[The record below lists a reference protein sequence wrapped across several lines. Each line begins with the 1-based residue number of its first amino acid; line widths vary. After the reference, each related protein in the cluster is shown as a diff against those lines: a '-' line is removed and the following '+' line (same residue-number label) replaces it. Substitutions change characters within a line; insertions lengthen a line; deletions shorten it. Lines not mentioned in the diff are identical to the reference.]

1 MTPGWSKPLRA
12 LRRRWAT
19 SAGLLVMLCGVSQ
32 ALAASSA
39 RATIFDSANEPP
51 AIEDPGVLT
60 QSGQGS
66 WLEVV
71 LTNSL
76 VCQAG
81 RRVSYAV
88 TIADPT
94 GSISLSMR
102 KPFSPAEPCEN
113 LIYWLPA
120 SRQGAALDFSVRGH
134 DSREPAVWFTP
145 DQTAPFLLQVTGPG
159 GIVARRAMTVM
170 VTPAERIWQYREPV
184 TFTDFCLD
192 GNRELKSDDGELFC
206 TFGGGISYTAGWPTP
221 SPAVRAAPWPRYPA
235 LTRVTAG
242 KWAEL
247 AVRAKFAYKH
257 TPSLFRA
264 TSCVSSAPGRF
275 RCDVSWRRD
284 TYTFAGTTEVGGLNV
299 YSGHYTYGLH
309 VIRTDLRTHTR
320 RTFSV
325 AY

>member
-1 MTPGWSKPLRA
+1 
-12 LRRRWAT
+12 
-19 SAGLLVMLCGVSQ
+19 MLCGASQ
-32 ALAASSA
+32 ALAVGPA

-51 AIEDPGVLT
+51 AIEDAGVLT

-76 VCQAG
+76 VCQTG
-81 RRVSYAV
+81 KRVSYAV

-113 LIYWLPA
+113 LTYWLPS
-120 SRQGAALDFSVRGH
+120 SRQGEALDFSVRGQ
-134 DSREPAVWFTP
+134 DSRDPAVWFTP
-145 DQTAPFLLQVTGPG
+145 DQTTPFLLQVTGPG
-159 GIVARRAMTVM
+159 GIVARRAMTV
-170 VTPAERIWQYREPV
+170 TLTQAEKIWQFREPV

-192 GNRELKSDDGELFC
+192 GNRELKSEDGELYC
-206 TFGGGISYTAGWPTP
+206 TFGAGISYKAGWPTP
-221 SPAVRAAPWPRYPA
+221 SPALHAAPRPRYPA
-235 LTRVTAG
+235 LTRATAG
-242 KWAEL
+242 KWAER
-247 AVRAKFAYKH
+247 AVRLEFAYKR
-257 TPSLFRA
+257 TPRLFRA
-264 TSCVSSAPGRF
+264 TNCVSSAPGRF

-284 TYTFAGTTEVGGLNV
+284 TYMFAGTTEVGALNV

-309 VIRTDLRTHTR
+309 VIRTDLRTQAHH
-320 RTFSV
+320 TFSV